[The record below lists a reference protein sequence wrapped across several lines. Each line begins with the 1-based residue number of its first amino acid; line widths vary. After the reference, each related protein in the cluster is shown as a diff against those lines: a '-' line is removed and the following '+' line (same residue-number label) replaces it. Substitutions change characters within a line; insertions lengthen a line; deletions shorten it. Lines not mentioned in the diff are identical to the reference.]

1 MGGSA
6 EIVRTLEGGLARG
19 VLGVYKAG
27 GWVKNDQKRAYV
39 ICTQSHTWNFYIQMY
54 VHLNAFVIMVD
65 IFLFEERSR
74 SFNMFY
80 ASSRD

>member
-1 MGGSA
+1 MVFNLALSHDNKWNISA
-6 EIVRTLEGGLARG
+6 VFSQQTV
-19 VLGVYKAG
+19 VLKA
-27 GWVKNDQKRAYV
+27 NDFFALL
-39 ICTQSHTWNFYIQMY
+39 HTWNFYIQMY

-74 SFNMFY
+74 SINMFY